1 MSARQSRGRS
11 APPSV
16 APPLARWRFGLV
28 LVGIVAVAA
37 VLVGRITLLQVMD
50 RPFLQSQGDARTL
63 RHEAI
68 PAHRGMV
75 TDRYGEPLAISTP
88 VVTLWANP
96 QKLPEDPVRRVML
109 AQALGM
115 SLFDLDA
122 RIARYDEHEF
132 MYLRRQMTPRAAQ
145 EVLDLRVAGV
155 YSQQEYKRY
164 YPAGEVAAQLIGV
177 TDVDDAGQEGLELAY
192 QPYLSGRPGQ
202 RRIIQDRRGR
212 LVRELGVVRE
222 AQPGGDLTLAI
233 DQRLQYMAYRE
244 LRSAVEDNDADGG
257 VLVMLD
263 SRTGEVL
270 AMVNLPSY
278 NPNNRAGLDPGG
290 LRNQA
295 LVDVFEPG
303 SVVKPLAMSTVL
315 EKPGYSPETVMDTA
329 PGWMR
334 IDGYTIRDFRNY
346 GELSLTDVLVKSSN
360 IGMSRLALELRDT
373 AIWERYNQLGFSH
386 SPGTGF
392 PGEAGGNLPDTVNF
406 SRSERASLA
415 YGYGLSVSAVQ
426 LASACT
432 AIANRGRRM
441 PPSLLK
447 LDEAPPGEPV
457 IEPAVADELMGMLEA
472 VVGPGTGGRRAR
484 VEGYRVAGKTGTVR
498 KTGQSGYDEDAYRS
512 VFVGI
517 APASKPRIVTAIMID
532 HPKAGEFYGGA
543 VAAPVF
549 SDVAGN
555 ALRLLGVP
563 PDADES
569 SP

>member
-1 MSARQSRGRS
+1 MNSKQRGGQVRS
-11 APPSV
+11 APV
-16 APPLARWRFGLV
+16 APPLGRGRFVVIL
-28 LVGIVAVAA
+28 LGIVLVAA
-37 VLVGRITLLQVMD
+37 VLIGRITLLQVID

-63 RHEAI
+63 RHETI
-68 PAHRGMV
+68 PAHRGMI
-75 TDRYGEPLAISTP
+75 TDRHGEPLAISTP
-88 VVTLWANP
+88 VITLWANP
-96 QKLPEDPVRRVML
+96 QELPEDPVSRVVL

-115 SLFDLDA
+115 NLVDFDA
-122 RIARYDEHEF
+122 RVARYSEHEF

-145 EVLDLRVAGV
+145 EVLDLRTPGV
-155 YSQQEYKRY
+155 YSQKEYKRY
-164 YPAGEVAAQLIGV
+164 YPAGEVAAQLVGV
-177 TDVDDAGQEGLELAY
+177 TNVDDKGQEGLELAY
-192 QPYLSGRPGQ
+192 QPYLAGQPGQ
-202 RRIIQDRRGR
+202 RRILQDRRGR

-222 AQPGGDLTLAI
+222 AQPGGDLTLSI

-244 LRSAVEDNDADGG
+244 LREAVEENDAEGG

-263 SRTGEVL
+263 ARTGEAL

-315 EKPGYSPETVMDTA
+315 ERPGFTPDTIIDTT
-329 PGWMR
+329 PGWMQ

-346 GELSLTDVLVKSSN
+346 GKLSLTRVLVKSSN
-360 IGMSRLALELRDT
+360 IGMSRLALQLEDT
-373 AIWERYNQLGFSH
+373 AIWKRYNQLGFSH
-386 SPGTGF
+386 NPGTGF
-392 PGEAGGNLPDTVNF
+392 PGEAGGSLPDTIDF

-426 LASACT
+426 LASAYT
-432 AIANRGRRM
+432 AIANHGKRM

-447 LDEAPPGEPV
+447 LDKAPPGKPV
-457 IEPAVADELMGMLEA
+457 IEPRVADELLEMLEA
-472 VVGPGTGGRRAR
+472 VVGPNAGGRRAR

-498 KTGQSGYDEDAYRS
+498 KTGVSGYDKDAYRS

-517 APASKPRIVTAIMID
+517 APASDPRIVTAIMID

-555 ALRLLGVP
+555 ALRLLDVP
-563 PDADES
+563 PDEQS
-569 SP
+569 TP